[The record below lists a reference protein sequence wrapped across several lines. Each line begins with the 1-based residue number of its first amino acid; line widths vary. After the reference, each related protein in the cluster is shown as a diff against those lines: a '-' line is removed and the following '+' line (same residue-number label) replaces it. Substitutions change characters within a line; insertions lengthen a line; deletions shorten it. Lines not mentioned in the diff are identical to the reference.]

1 MPSIK
6 VLIASP
12 GVGHVYRGFESFAQ
26 DCFAA
31 LRPVGELEVLLA
43 KGWGRPA
50 PGELLVPVPRRERTL
65 AKAAS
70 RLVKRD
76 ATVVEVTAFAL
87 GLHAHLARV
96 RPDVVYFSEWHIGR
110 VLAVTRDRLP
120 KDPAL
125 LYCNGGPGTPP
136 FAHVDHVQ
144 EVSLPHYRAAL
155 AAGEPELRE
164 TLLPLGAAIEPR
176 LRAPAP
182 AERAALRERLGLPVD
197 RPIVLSVGALDRSHK
212 RQDYVITEH
221 ARLPPPRP
229 HLVLLGHE
237 SAESPAIRALARERL
252 PSEDITLKS
261 VPAGEVA
268 DYYAAADVFV
278 LASTREAFGRVLVE
292 ALAHGLPCIAHDYD
306 VPRWVLGEHGTF
318 ADLTVPGGLAD
329 AVSEVL
335 GVPDGRAADRH
346 AYVRAHYS
354 WEALR
359 PRYVELIRRVAAGP
373 RAELSGVRALRRA
386 R

>member
-1 MPSIK
+1 
-6 VLIASP
+6 
-12 GVGHVYRGFESFAQ
+12 
-26 DCFAA
+26 
-31 LRPVGELEVLLA
+31 
-43 KGWGRPA
+43 
-50 PGELLVPVPRRERTL
+50 
-65 AKAAS
+65 
-70 RLVKRD
+70 
-76 ATVVEVTAFAL
+76 
-87 GLHAHLARV
+87 
-96 RPDVVYFSEWHIGR
+96 
-110 VLAVTRDRLP
+110 
-120 KDPAL
+120 
-125 LYCNGGPGTPP
+125 
-136 FAHVDHVQ
+136 
-144 EVSLPHYRAAL
+144 
-155 AAGEPELRE
+155 
-164 TLLPLGAAIEPR
+164 
-176 LRAPAP
+176 
-182 AERAALRERLGLPVD
+182 LGLPVD

-335 GVPDGRAADRH
+335 SVPDGRAADRH

-354 WEALR
+354 WDALR

-373 RAELSGVRALRRA
+373 RAGLSGVRALRRA